1 MSDESTNT
9 VARAGEKGK
18 CPTRPNCPPGSAHP
32 GRNNSPGVCAAC
44 QGEPAPVMV
53 DRMLRPGSDYPRQSM
68 AQLIAGA
75 NAKRAGCPS
84 CRQKHAAEVAARE
97 AARETTA

>member
-1 MSDESTNT
+1 MSSDTDNT
-9 VARAGEKGK
+9 VPRAAGK
-18 CPTRPNCPPGSAHP
+18 VKPCPTRPYCPPGSAHP

-44 QGEPAPVMV
+44 RCEPLTV
-53 DRMLRPGSDYPRQSM
+53 DRMLRPGADYPRQSM
-68 AQLIAGA
+68 GQLIAGA

>member
-1 MSDESTNT
+1 MNDESTNT

-18 CPTRPNCPPGSAHP
+18 CPTRPYCPPDSAHP

-44 QGEPAPVMV
+44 RCEPLTV
-53 DRMLRPGSDYPRQSM
+53 DRMLRPGGDYPRQSM
-68 AQLIAGA
+68 GQLIAGA

-84 CRQKHAAEVAARE
+84 CRAKHAAEVAARE